1 MKRLLKSL
9 GRVSGLSHWAKPM
22 AFQWQK
28 WQHNKVNRAFR
39 KKFPSQ
45 VLPPDKWLFETF
57 QLDYSKYSLDGAI
70 CAKEIIAWS
79 KPYLPEDDL
88 WKILDWGCGTARV
101 TQHIHQFAP
110 YSLVYGAD
118 TNSEMIQWNNLHIK
132 NVLFHALSVQPRL
145 PYPDEFFHLIFGIS
159 VFTHLPIKQQIN
171 WLQRLQIGLQ
181 TGGILILS
189 THGAYFENKLS
200 KNQCFILKNQGF
212 LEIVEGNQGI
222 SAGDRNYSVYQN
234 ASHLKEVF
242 AKDFKLIQFYEG
254 KEFPN
259 IMGGQDLWIL
269 QKK

>member
-28 WQHNKVNRAFR
+28 WAHKKSNWAFR
-39 KKFPSQ
+39 KKFPNQ

-57 QLDYSKYSLDGAI
+57 QTNYVKYTVEGNL
-70 CAKEIIAWS
+70 CAKEIIDWS
-79 KPYLPEDDL
+79 KPYLPEEAL

-101 TQHIHQFAP
+101 TQHIHQYAP

-118 TNSEMIQWNNLHIK
+118 TNAEMIQWNSQHIK
-132 NVLFHALSVQPRL
+132 NALFHSLSEQPIL
-145 PYPDEFFHLIFGIS
+145 PYPDEFFHLIYGIS
-159 VFTHLPIKQQIN
+159 VFTHLPIQQQLS
-171 WLQRLQIGLQ
+171 WLQVLSKLIE

-189 THGAYFENKLS
+189 THGTYFENKLS
-200 KNQCFILKNQGF
+200 KKQRSFLQNQGF
-212 LEIVEGNQGI
+212 LELVEGAQGL
-222 SAGDRNYSVYQN
+222 SAGDRNFSVYQN
-234 ASHLKEVF
+234 ANILKEVF
-242 AKDFKLIQFYEG
+242 AKDFHLIQLYEG
-254 KEFPN
+254 KEFPK